1 MAAVPV
7 SLMHHTGLQI
17 PQMATGAPGAAGQM
31 MLPVST
37 MLSMNMNAV
46 PLTTSTMTSMMN
58 GGYQPQFQP
67 TELSNGCAQGPTLS
81 SFELNKLRLCLA
93 SKKSDFLFSEVN
105 TLVLVVESRGV
116 LWLDLYLIGGHGR
129 GRVYLCGG

>member
-7 SLMHHTGLQI
+7 SLMHHAGLQI
-17 PQMATGAPGAAGQM
+17 PQMAATTPGGQM

-37 MLSMNMNAV
+37 MLSMNAV
-46 PLTTSTMTSMMN
+46 PLTTSTMASMIN

-67 TELSNGCAQGPTLS
+67 TEFSNGCAQGPTLS
-81 SFELNKLRLCLA
+81 SFELNKCRLCLA

-105 TLVLVVESRGV
+105 TLVLVVGFRV
-116 LWLDLYLIGGHGR
+116 LLKSQVVLLYIHYR
-129 GRVYLCGG
+129 KSTKET

>member
-58 GGYQPQFQP
+58 GGYHQPQFQP
-67 TELSNGCAQGPTLS
+67 TAAELSNGCAQGLTFLRFCINQSGFLLLVFVVDTLA
-81 SFELNKLRLCLA
+81 LYTLA
-93 SKKSDFLFSEVN
+93 GFDEKSD
-105 TLVLVVESRGV
+105 
-116 LWLDLYLIGGHGR
+116 
-129 GRVYLCGG
+129 VYLLHA

>member
-81 SFELNKLRLCLA
+81 SFELNKFRLCLA

-105 TLVLVVESRGV
+105 TLVLVVGFRV
-116 LWLDLYLIGGHGR
+116 LLKSQVVLLYIHYR
-129 GRVYLCGG
+129 KSTKET